1 MLKILN
7 DNGLTIN
14 GDKCEWKRQELDF
27 FGLHFSKDGVS
38 LKENK
43 VEALM
48 NAKLPENK
56 KEYISFLGLGTY
68 CSRFIHKYADDASVL
83 WG

>member
-56 KEYISFLGLGTY
+56 KEIHSFLGLGTY
-68 CSRFIHKYADDASVL
+68 VL
-83 WG
+83 VSFTNMLMMHQYYGA